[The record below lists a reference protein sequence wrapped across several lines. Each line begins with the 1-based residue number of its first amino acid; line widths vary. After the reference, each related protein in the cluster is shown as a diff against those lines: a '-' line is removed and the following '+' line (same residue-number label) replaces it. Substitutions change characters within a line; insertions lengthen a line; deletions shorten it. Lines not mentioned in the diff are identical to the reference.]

1 MYLQDYSS
9 DPDYYGGY
17 INEATLSPPTT
28 TTAPVG
34 PAEVVTMPPRYHH
47 PSTPLPTYVPKVP
60 SSHGAH
66 LAAES
71 GDQHRGAVGYT
82 YHSST
87 SSHLPATY
95 KSLPPRWPR
104 PRPPPGLITR
114 LTSETCDFVA
124 PVAHNTLRLYGSLV
138 KVLAKTRVCFR
149 TLLVK
154 HCIVKQGSIRTKSPQ
169 KLGQT
174 RC

>member
-124 PVAHNTLRLYGSLV
+124 PVTYIGRNPAVVVFLVLSKLRAFCLIY
-138 KVLAKTRVCFR
+138 
-149 TLLVK
+149 
-154 HCIVKQGSIRTKSPQ
+154 
-169 KLGQT
+169 
-174 RC
+174 